1 MLYRLLDFYYDYYR
15 GNYGVTLGRPFSKT
29 FVIAE
34 TLWKSSLWAFVKF
47 STDLLGW
54 HRHLHFFVIGQDDN
68 DDKRVD
74 NKECVGVFD
83 ISI

>member
-1 MLYRLLDFYYDYYR
+1 
-15 GNYGVTLGRPFSKT
+15 
-29 FVIAE
+29 VIAE

-54 HRHLHFFVIGQDDN
+54 HGHLHFFVIGQDDN
-68 DDKRVD
+68 DDKNVD